1 MDKDLDM
8 KLEYIKNKFIANEK
22 REKVI
27 KDREN
32 KEKTKDDVAMF
43 ILYVVYFWIAIALIC
58 LGLFITKLIWFLM
71 VIFWLWYLCIDYD

>member
-8 KLEYIKNKFIANEK
+8 KLEYVKNKFIANEK

-27 KDREN
+27 KDKEN
-32 KEKTKDDVAMF
+32 KEKTEVGVAMF
-43 ILYVVYFWIAIALIC
+43 IIYIVYFWIAIALIC

>member
-43 ILYVVYFWIAIALIC
+43 ILYVVYF
-58 LGLFITKLIWFLM
+58 
-71 VIFWLWYLCIDYD
+71 

>member
-1 MDKDLDM
+1 MDKDIDM
-8 KLEYIKNKFIANEK
+8 KLQYIKNKFIANEK

-27 KDREN
+27 KDKEN
-32 KEKTKDDVAMF
+32 KEKTEVGVAMF
-43 ILYVVYFWIAIALIC
+43 IIYIVYFWIAIALVC

>member
-71 VIFWLWYLCIDYD
+71 VIFWLWYLCINYD

>member
-32 KEKTKDDVAMF
+32 KEKAKDDVVMF
-43 ILYVVYFWIAIALIC
+43 ILYIVYFWIAIALIC

-71 VIFWLWYLCIDYD
+71 VIFWLWYLCINYD

>member
-58 LGLFITKLIWFLM
+58 LGLFITKLIWFIM

>member
-32 KEKTKDDVAMF
+32 KEKTKVGVAMF
-43 ILYVVYFWIAIALIC
+43 IIYIVYFWIAIALIC

>member
-8 KLEYIKNKFIANEK
+8 KLEYIKNKFMANEK

-71 VIFWLWYLCIDYD
+71 VIFWLWYLCINYD

>member
-1 MDKDLDM
+1 MDKDIDM
-8 KLEYIKNKFIANEK
+8 KLKYIKNKFIANEK

-71 VIFWLWYLCIDYD
+71 VIFWLCYLCIDYD

>member
-1 MDKDLDM
+1 MDKGIDM
-8 KLEYIKNKFIANEK
+8 KLQYIKNKFIANEK

-71 VIFWLWYLCIDYD
+71 VIFWLWYLCINYD

>member
-8 KLEYIKNKFIANEK
+8 KLQYIKNKFIANEK

-32 KEKTKDDVAMF
+32 KEKTEVGVAMF
-43 ILYVVYFWIAIALIC
+43 IIYIVYFWIAIALIC

>member
-1 MDKDLDM
+1 MDKDIDM
-8 KLEYIKNKFIANEK
+8 KLQYIKNKFIANEK

-27 KDREN
+27 KDKEN
-32 KEKTKDDVAMF
+32 KEKTEVGVAMF
-43 ILYVVYFWIAIALIC
+43 IIYIVYFWIAIALIC

>member
-32 KEKTKDDVAMF
+32 KEKTEVGVAMF
-43 ILYVVYFWIAIALIC
+43 IIYIVYFWIAIALIC

>member
-1 MDKDLDM
+1 MDKDIDM
-8 KLEYIKNKFIANEK
+8 KLQYIKNKFIANEK

-32 KEKTKDDVAMF
+32 KEKTKIGVAMF
-43 ILYVVYFWIAIALIC
+43 IIYIVYFWIAIALIC

>member
-1 MDKDLDM
+1 MDKDIDM

-32 KEKTKDDVAMF
+32 KEKTEVGVAMF
-43 ILYVVYFWIAIALIC
+43 IIYIVYFWIAIALIC

>member
-1 MDKDLDM
+1 MDKNIDM
-8 KLEYIKNKFIANEK
+8 KLQYIKNKFIANEK

-32 KEKTKDDVAMF
+32 KEKTKIGVAMF
-43 ILYVVYFWIAIALIC
+43 IIYIVYFWIAIALIC

>member
-1 MDKDLDM
+1 MDKDIDM
-8 KLEYIKNKFIANEK
+8 KLQYIKNKFIANEK

-32 KEKTKDDVAMF
+32 KEKTKIGVAMF
-43 ILYVVYFWIAIALIC
+43 IIYIVYFWIAIALIC

-71 VIFWLWYLCIDYD
+71 VIFWLLYLCIDYD

>member
-1 MDKDLDM
+1 MDKNIDM
-8 KLEYIKNKFIANEK
+8 KLQYIKNKFIANEK

-32 KEKTKDDVAMF
+32 KEKTKDDIAMF
-43 ILYVVYFWIAIALIC
+43 ILYVVYFWIAIALVC

>member
-1 MDKDLDM
+1 MDKDIDM
-8 KLEYIKNKFIANEK
+8 KLKYIKNKFIANEK

-32 KEKTKDDVAMF
+32 KEKTEVGVAMF
-43 ILYVVYFWIAIALIC
+43 IIYIVYFWIAIALIC

>member
-1 MDKDLDM
+1 MDKNIDM
-8 KLEYIKNKFIANEK
+8 KLQYIKNKFIANEK

-32 KEKTKDDVAMF
+32 KEKTKDDIAMF

>member
-27 KDREN
+27 KDKEN
-32 KEKTKDDVAMF
+32 KEKTEVGVAMF
-43 ILYVVYFWIAIALIC
+43 IIYIVYFWIAIALIC

>member
-43 ILYVVYFWIAIALIC
+43 ILYIVYFWIAIALIC

-71 VIFWLWYLCIDYD
+71 VIFWLWYLCINYD